1 MKCNKVIVTSLPL
14 AFWVEKSDEREK
26 GKENKGMARERKNKG
41 ERETVLD
48 SMRSEEPTTRFLLFK
63 EKREMRV

>member
-41 ERETVLD
+41 EREMVLD

-63 EKREMRV
+63 EQREMRV